1 MKLIYNGGN
10 RRLSRVVKRANEI
23 LLSSF
28 YFIEI
33 EKYLQQNYDEDKSS
47 IFLKEL
53 RSLDKTVDIK
63 GFWNPVGSKS
73 LKAKNDYI
81 LINTAHLSK
90 SHRTLLAQLIG
101 EYLQILDQKEQLSR
115 IIPLNDG
122 ADLPANFG
130 SIAKNF
136 M

>member
-10 RRLSRVVKRANEI
+10 RKVSRVVKRANEI

-28 YFIEI
+28 YYIEI
-33 EKYLQQNYDEDKSS
+33 EKYLQQNYDEETSS
-47 IFLKEL
+47 IFLREL
-53 RSLDKTVDIK
+53 RSFSKSVDIK
-63 GFWNPVGSKS
+63 GFWNPIAREPLKSKNN
-73 LKAKNDYI
+73 LI

-90 SHRTLLAQLIG
+90 SHRTLLAQLIT
-101 EYLQILDQKEQLSR
+101 EYLLIIYQNEQISS
-115 IIPLNDG
+115 IIPLKNES
-122 ADLPANFG
+122 DLPANFG

>member
-28 YFIEI
+28 YYIEI
-33 EKYLQQNYDEDKSS
+33 EKYLQQNYDEETSS
-47 IFLKEL
+47 IFIKEL
-53 RSLDKTVDIK
+53 RSLNKRVSIK
-63 GFWNPVGSKS
+63 GFWNPIRREPLKS
-73 LKAKNDYI
+73 KNDYI

-90 SHRTLLAQLIG
+90 SHRTLLAQLIA
-101 EYLQILDQKEQLSR
+101 EYLLILNQSEQLSR
-115 IIPLNDG
+115 IIPFTDETNI
-122 ADLPANFG
+122 PANFG

>member
-10 RRLSRVVKRANEI
+10 RKLSRVVKRANEI

-33 EKYLQQNYDEDKSS
+33 EKYLQQNYDEDRSS
-47 IFLKEL
+47 VFLREL
-53 RSLDKTVDIK
+53 RSLDREVDVK
-63 GFWNPVGSKS
+63 GFWNPIGSRF
-73 LKAKNDYI
+73 LRAKDDYI

-90 SHRTLLAQLIG
+90 SHRILLAQLIT
-101 EYLQILDQKEQLSR
+101 EYFLVLDQKEQLSQ
-115 IIPLNDG
+115 IIPFNK
-122 ADLPANFG
+122 AIDLPDGFG
-130 SIAKNF
+130 AIARNF

>member
-10 RRLSRVVKRANEI
+10 RKVSRVVKRANEI

-28 YFIEI
+28 YYIEI
-33 EKYLQQNYDEDKSS
+33 EKYLQQNYDEETSS
-47 IFLKEL
+47 IFLREL
-53 RSLDKTVDIK
+53 RSFSKSVDIK
-63 GFWNPVGSKS
+63 GFWNPIARKPLKSKNN
-73 LKAKNDYI
+73 LI

-90 SHRTLLAQLIG
+90 SHRTLLAQLIT
-101 EYLQILDQKEQLSR
+101 EYLLIIYQNEQISS
-115 IIPLNDG
+115 IIPLKNES
-122 ADLPANFG
+122 DLPANFG

>member
-10 RRLSRVVKRANEI
+10 RKVSRVVKRANEI

-28 YFIEI
+28 YYIEI
-33 EKYLQQNYDEDKSS
+33 EKYLQQNYDEETSS
-47 IFLKEL
+47 IFLREF
-53 RSLDKTVDIK
+53 RSFSKSVDIK
-63 GFWNPVGSKS
+63 GFWNPIARKPLKSKNN
-73 LKAKNDYI
+73 LI

-90 SHRTLLAQLIG
+90 SHRTLLAQLIT
-101 EYLQILDQKEQLSR
+101 EYLLIIYQNEQISS
-115 IIPLNDG
+115 IIPLKNES
-122 ADLPANFG
+122 DLPANFG

>member
-10 RRLSRVVKRANEI
+10 RKVSRVVKRANEI

-28 YFIEI
+28 YYIEI
-33 EKYLQQNYDEDKSS
+33 EKYLQQNYDEETSS
-47 IFLKEL
+47 IFLREL
-53 RSLDKTVDIK
+53 RSFSKSVDIK
-63 GFWNPVGSKS
+63 GFWNPIARKPLKSKNN
-73 LKAKNDYI
+73 LI

-90 SHRTLLAQLIG
+90 SHRTLLAQLIT
-101 EYLQILDQKEQLSR
+101 EYLLIIYQNEKISS
-115 IIPLNDG
+115 IIPLKNES
-122 ADLPANFG
+122 DLPANFG